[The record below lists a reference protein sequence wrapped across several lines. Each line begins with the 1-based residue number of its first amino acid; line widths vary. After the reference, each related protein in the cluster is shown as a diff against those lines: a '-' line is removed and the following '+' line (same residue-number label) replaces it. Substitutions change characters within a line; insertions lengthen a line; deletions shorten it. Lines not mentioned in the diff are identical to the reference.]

1 MIVSSSSILTAIAQK
16 IKASIQN
23 KNEHGNL
30 RERPEAGTMYSSS
43 PKKISIPA
51 ITEKA
56 DNTYDTTPVR
66 SITKNPTMS
75 S

>member
-1 MIVSSSSILTAIAQK
+1 MILSSSSILTAIAQK

-23 KNEHGNL
+23 KNEQGNL

-56 DNTYDTTPVR
+56 DNIYDTIPVR
-66 SITKNPTMS
+66 SITKNPTMFS
-75 S
+75 